1 MIIIIINKL
10 KFLQEMNPQTI
21 LLTHLDSER
30 ALAFLLGLRST
41 SLQKASNIQPAEMQC
56 KNLLKSPIFSG
67 GLQILQPS
75 NPFDEEKGEA
85 RSSTSTAGST
95 PTEASGNRNFADI
108 SHHAHWPHAVS
119 L

>member
-1 MIIIIINKL
+1 MKS
-10 KFLQEMNPQTI
+10 FQQEKSSHSI
-21 LLTHLDSER
+21 LLTHLESER
-30 ALAFLLGLRST
+30 TLAFLLGLRAT

-67 GLQILQPS
+67 GLQVLQPP

-95 PTEASGNRNFADI
+95 PTEASGNRSFAELNR
-108 SHHAHWPHAVS
+108 HLHWPHAVI
-119 L
+119 